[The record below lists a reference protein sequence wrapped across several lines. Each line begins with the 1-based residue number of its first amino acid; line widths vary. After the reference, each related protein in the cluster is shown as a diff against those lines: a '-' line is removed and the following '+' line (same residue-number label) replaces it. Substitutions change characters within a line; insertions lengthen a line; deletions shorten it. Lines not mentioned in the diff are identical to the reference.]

1 MDMADT
7 PDQTPRYAE
16 FFCGGGMVRAALQD
30 RWDCVLAN
38 DIDPM
43 KCKVYAQN
51 WGRTALHEGDIAAMP
66 DDLLRQ
72 QIDLYWASSPC
83 QDFSLAGK
91 GQGLSGARSGVF
103 AAWADKIETAIKA
116 GFAPRII
123 AFENVVGLVSRNA
136 GADLNTVLGTFVR
149 LGYKVGALEIDARS
163 FLPQS
168 RPRLFVVCV
177 RNDVD
182 ICGLTSAK
190 PDHAFHGK
198 KLQKFLGSASRPVRS
213 NWVWWTLAD
222 LAVSGPDLADV
233 LEKRPGMPWFNDADT
248 DRLLTL
254 MSPPSLERLRVA
266 RKAGRTVVGTIY
278 KRGRPDGDGNVRQR
292 AELRTDGLAGCLRT
306 PAGGSSRQ
314 ILMFIKGNQTRA
326 RLVSSREVARLMGL
340 DDSYRMPDTYN
351 NAYRVAGDGVAVPVV
366 RYLDEVLFRPI
377 LQRRSLEAVA

>member
-1 MDMADT
+1 MAE
-7 PDQTPRYAE
+7 PSDQTPKYAE

-38 DIDPM
+38 DIDAM
-43 KCKVYAQN
+43 KCAVYAKN
-51 WGRTALHEGDIAAMP
+51 WGADWLHEGDIAALP

-72 QIDLYWASSPC
+72 QIDMFWASSPC

-91 GQGLSGARSGVF
+91 GRGLTGARSGVF
-103 AAWADKIETAIKA
+103 AHWADKIATAIEA

-123 AFENVVGLVSRNA
+123 AFENVVGLVSRNG
-136 GADLNTVLGTFVR
+136 GADLNTVLATFVR
-149 LGYKVGALEIDARS
+149 LGYKVGALEIDARR

-168 RPRLFVVCV
+168 RPRLFVVCT
-177 RNDVD
+177 RNDID
-182 ICGLTSAK
+182 ISGLTVPK
-190 PDHAFHGK
+190 PSHAFHGK
-198 KLQKFLGSASRPVRS
+198 KLQKFLASASRPVRS
-213 NWVWWTLAD
+213 NWVWWKLGDLPAAD
-222 LAVSGPDLADV
+222 HVLDTV
-233 LEKRPGMPWFNDADT
+233 LEKRAAMPWFSDADT
-248 DRLLTL
+248 DRLLAL

-266 RKAGRTVVGTIY
+266 RKAGRTIVGTIY
-278 KRGRPDGDGNVRQR
+278 KRGRPDAQGTVRQR

-340 DDSYRMPDTYN
+340 PDSYRMPDTYN

-366 RYLDEVLFRPI
+366 RYLDQVLFAPI
-377 LQRRSLEAVA
+377 LQRRGLKAVA

>member
-1 MDMADT
+1 MADT
-7 PDQTPRYAE
+7 PDQTPTYAE

-30 RWDCVLAN
+30 QWNCVLAN

-51 WGRTALHEGDIAAMP
+51 WGREALHEGDIAALP
-66 DDLLRQ
+66 DEMLRRR
-72 QIDLYWASSPC
+72 IDLYWASSPC

-91 GQGLSGARSGVF
+91 GRGLSGARSGVF
-103 AAWADKIETAIKA
+103 AAWADKIATAIEA
-116 GFAPRII
+116 GFAPRVI

-136 GADLNTVLGTFVR
+136 GADLNTVLATFAR
-149 LGYKVGALEIDARS
+149 LGYKVGALEIDARR

-177 RNDVD
+177 RSDVD
-182 ICGLTSAK
+182 ISGLTSPK
-190 PDHAFHGK
+190 PDHLFHGK
-198 KLQKFLGSASRPVRS
+198 KLQKFITVASRAVRS
-213 NWVWWTLAD
+213 NWVWWKLDD
-222 LAVSGPDLADV
+222 LAGAGPTLDAV
-233 LEKRPGMPWFNDADT
+233 LEKRSTMPWFNAADT

-266 RKAGRTVVGTIY
+266 RQAGRTVVGTIY

-314 ILMFIKGNQTRA
+314 IVMFIKGNRTRA

-340 DDSYRMPDTYN
+340 DDSFKMPDTYN

-366 RYLDEVLFRPI
+366 RYLDDVLFRPI

>member
-1 MDMADT
+1 MADT
-7 PDQTPRYAE
+7 PDQTPKYAE

-43 KCKVYAQN
+43 KCAVYERN
-51 WGRTALHEGDIAAMP
+51 WGQEALHQGDIATLP
-66 DDLLRQ
+66 DAKLRQ
-72 QIDLYWASSPC
+72 PIDLYWASSPC

-103 AAWADKIETAIKA
+103 GHWADKIETAIDA

-136 GADLNTVLGTFVR
+136 GADLNTVLARFVR
-149 LGYKVGALEIDARS
+149 LGYKVGALEIDARR

-168 RPRLFVVCV
+168 RPRLFVICV

-182 ICGLTSAK
+182 IAGLTDPK
-190 PDHAFHGK
+190 PSHAFHGK
-198 KLQKFLGSASRPVRS
+198 KLQKFLGVATRPVRS
-213 NWVWWTLAD
+213 NWLWWKLDD
-222 LAVSGPDLADV
+222 LPPAHLPLDTV
-233 LEKRPGMPWFNDADT
+233 LEKRPKMPWFSAADT
-248 DRLLTL
+248 DRLVSL
-254 MSPPSLERLRVA
+254 MSPPSLERLQVA

-278 KRGRPDGDGNVRQR
+278 KRGRPDAEGNVRQR

-314 ILMFIKGNQTRA
+314 ILMFIKGNQIKA

-366 RYLDEVLFRPI
+366 RYLDDVLFAPI
-377 LQRRSLEAVA
+377 LQRRCLEAVA

>member
-1 MDMADT
+1 MAET
-7 PDQTPRYAE
+7 PDQTPKYAE
-16 FFCGGGMVRAALQD
+16 FFCGGGMVRAALHD
-30 RWDCVLAN
+30 RWNCVLAN
-38 DIDPM
+38 DIDAM
-43 KCKVYAQN
+43 KCKVYGQN
-51 WGRTALHEGDIAAMP
+51 WGVQGLHEGDIAALD
-66 DDLLRQ
+66 DDLLRE

-91 GQGLSGARSGVF
+91 GRGLSGARSGVF
-103 AAWADKIETAIKA
+103 AHWADKITLAIKA

-136 GADLNTVLGTFVR
+136 GADLNTVLATFVR
-149 LGYKVGALEIDARS
+149 LGYKVGALEIDARR

-177 RNDVD
+177 RNDID
-182 ICGLTSAK
+182 ITGLTVPK
-190 PDHAFHGK
+190 PSHAFHGK
-198 KLQKFLGSASRPVRS
+198 KLQKFLGAASRPVRS
-213 NWVWWTLAD
+213 NWLWWKLDDAPAAD
-222 LAVSGPDLADV
+222 HLLDDV
-233 LEKRPGMPWFNDADT
+233 LEKRTPMPWFSEADT

-278 KRGRPDGDGNVRQR
+278 KRGRPDVDGNVRQR

-314 ILMFIKGNQTRA
+314 ILLFIKGNRTRA

-340 DDSYRMPDTYN
+340 PDSYRMPDTYN

-366 RYLDEVLFRPI
+366 RYLDQVLFAPI
-377 LQRRSLEAVA
+377 LARRSLEAVA

>member
-1 MDMADT
+1 MADT
-7 PDQTPRYAE
+7 PDQTPKYAE

-43 KCKVYAQN
+43 KCAVYERN
-51 WGRTALHEGDIAAMP
+51 WGQEALHQGDIATLP
-66 DDLLRQ
+66 DAKLRQ
-72 QIDLYWASSPC
+72 PIDLYWASSPC

-103 AAWADKIETAIKA
+103 GHWADKIETAIDA

-136 GADLNTVLGTFVR
+136 GADLNTVLARFVR
-149 LGYKVGALEIDARS
+149 LGYKVGALEIDARR

-168 RPRLFVVCV
+168 RPRLFVICV

-182 ICGLTSAK
+182 IAGLTDPK
-190 PDHAFHGK
+190 PSHAFHGK
-198 KLQKFLGSASRPVRS
+198 KLQKFLSVATRPVRS
-213 NWVWWTLAD
+213 NWLWWKLDD
-222 LAVSGPDLADV
+222 LPPAHLPLDTV
-233 LEKRPGMPWFNDADT
+233 LEKRPKMPWFSAADT
-248 DRLLTL
+248 DRLVSL

-278 KRGRPDGDGNVRQR
+278 KRGRPDAEGNVRQR

-314 ILMFIKGNQTRA
+314 ILMFINGNQIKA

-366 RYLDEVLFRPI
+366 RYLDDVLFAPI
-377 LQRRSLEAVA
+377 LQRRCLEAVA

>member
-1 MDMADT
+1 MVET
-7 PDQTPRYAE
+7 PAHTPRYAE

-38 DIDPM
+38 DIDAK
-43 KCKVYAQN
+43 KCAVYTQN
-51 WGRTALHEGDIAAMP
+51 WGNDALHHGDIAALP

-72 QIDLYWASSPC
+72 PVDLYWASSPC

-91 GQGLSGARSGVF
+91 GRGLSGARSGVF
-103 AAWADKIETAIKA
+103 AQWAEKIAVAIEA

-136 GADLNTVLGTFVR
+136 GADLTTVLGTFIR
-149 LGYKVGALEIDARS
+149 LGYKVGALEIDARR
-163 FLPQS
+163 FVPQS

-182 ICGLTSAK
+182 ITGLTMPK
-190 PDHAFHGK
+190 PSHVFHGK
-198 KLQKFLGSASRPVRS
+198 KLQKYLGTAPRQVRS
-213 NWVWWTLAD
+213 NWIWWKLDEPPGAD
-222 LAVSGPDLADV
+222 HALDAV
-233 LEKRPGMPWFNDADT
+233 LEKRPTMPWFSTADT

-254 MSPPSLERLRVA
+254 MSPPSLERLRMA
-266 RKAGRTVVGTIY
+266 RKAGQMVVGTIY
-278 KRGRPDGDGNVRQR
+278 KRGRPDANGNVRQR

-314 ILMFIKGNQTRA
+314 ILMFIKGNQTKA

-340 DDSYRMPDTYN
+340 ADSFRMPETYN

-366 RYLDEVLFRPI
+366 RYLDRALFAPI
-377 LQRRSLEAVA
+377 LQRRILEAVA

>member
-1 MDMADT
+1 MPDHAAKT
-7 PDQTPRYAE
+7 PTYAE

-38 DIDPM
+38 DIDAM

-51 WGRTALHEGDIAAMP
+51 WGQAALHQGDIAVLP
-66 DDLLRQ
+66 DDLLTR
-72 QIDLYWASSPC
+72 QIDMYWASSPC

-91 GQGLSGARSGVF
+91 GRGLGGERSGVF
-103 AAWADKIETAIKA
+103 AHWADKIATAIKA

-123 AFENVVGLVSRNA
+123 AFENVVGLVSRNG
-136 GADLNTVLGTFVR
+136 GADMNTVLATFVR
-149 LGYKVGALEIDARS
+149 LGYKVGALEIDARR

-177 RNDVD
+177 RED
-182 ICGLTSAK
+182 IDISGLTVPK
-190 PDHAFHGK
+190 PSHVFHGK
-198 KLQKFLGSASRPVRS
+198 KLQKFLASATRPVRS
-213 NWVWWTLAD
+213 NWVWWKLGDAPAD
-222 LAVSGPDLADV
+222 EQALEGV
-233 LEKRPGMPWFNDADT
+233 LERRATMPWFSAADT

-278 KRGRPDGDGNVRQR
+278 KRGRPDADGNVRQR
-292 AELRTDGLAGCLRT
+292 AELRTDGIAGCLRT

-314 ILMFIKGNQTRA
+314 ILMFIKGNQTKA

-340 DDSYRMPDTYN
+340 PDSYKMPDTYN

-366 RYLDEVLFRPI
+366 RYLDEVLFAPLLER
-377 LQRRSLEAVA
+377 QSLGAVA

>member
-1 MDMADT
+1 MADT
-7 PDQTPRYAE
+7 SDQPPRYAE

-30 RWDCVLAN
+30 QWNCVLAN

-43 KCKVYAQN
+43 KCGVYGQN
-51 WGRTALHEGDIAAMP
+51 WGLEALHQGDIAALP
-66 DDLLRQ
+66 ETLLHQ
-72 QIDLYWASSPC
+72 QIDMYWASSPC

-103 AAWADKIETAIKA
+103 AHWADKIETAIDA

-136 GADLNTVLGTFVR
+136 GADFNTVLARFVQ
-149 LGYKVGALEIDARS
+149 LGYKVGALEIDARR

-168 RPRLFVVCV
+168 RPRLFVICV

-182 ICGLTSAK
+182 IAGLTVPK
-190 PDHAFHGK
+190 PSHAFHGK
-198 KLQKFLGSASRPVRS
+198 KLQKFLGAATRPVRS
-213 NWVWWTLAD
+213 NWLWWKLDDLPAADQTLD
-222 LAVSGPDLADV
+222 TV
-233 LEKRPGMPWFNDADT
+233 LEKRPKMPWFSAADT
-248 DRLLTL
+248 DRLISL

-266 RKAGRTVVGTIY
+266 RTTGRTVVGTIY
-278 KRGRPDGDGNVRQR
+278 KRGRPDAEGNVRQR

-314 ILMFIKGNQTRA
+314 ILMFIKGNQTKA

-340 DDSYRMPDTYN
+340 ADSYRMPDTYN

-366 RYLDEVLFRPI
+366 RYLDDALFAPI
-377 LQRRSLEAVA
+377 LRRRCLDAVA